1 MMTPNST
8 PAEHSDDAG
17 TPSRHARLR
26 DQPNLLHLG
35 DFDVAVIG
43 GGITGSA
50 TAYHLARA
58 GVRVVIVD
66 RNDIGTEAS
75 GRNAGSL
82 HGQIQHQPF
91 VELGEEWAAQFLPA
105 LKFLADS
112 LQLWSVLSDE
122 LGVDLEVKTR
132 GGLLLVDNADQMRLV
147 ERKVE
152 IERSA
157 GIDSRMLDQGEL
169 RELAPYV
176 SEKIIGAEYCPIE
189 GKANPMLA
197 APAFTRKA
205 VTQGAQVLTRA
216 NVVHFEVEQRHIRVL
231 TERGSVHAR
240 QVVLASGDG
249 LAQHTKMLGF
259 PLPVTSEPVQVSVT
273 EPLVPLIDHLVYFA
287 GKRLTLKQARS
298 GGVLIGGGWPA
309 RLDET
314 SQYPLVNIDS
324 LRDNLDVAVHAVPSL
339 ARALIVRSW
348 AGIGNATPDLGPI
361 LGSLPADP
369 RLLVGLFPHMGL
381 TAGPLMG
388 QILAELTLGRAPSID
403 LEPFRIDRFSTL

>member
-1 MMTPNST
+1 MTSNSS
-8 PAEHSDDAG
+8 PGEDDDVAG
-17 TPSRHARLR
+17 TRSQHVPIR
-26 DQPNLLHLG
+26 DHSTTFHHG

-58 GVRVVIVD
+58 GVRAIIVD
-66 RNDIGTEAS
+66 RHDIGTEAS

-82 HGQIQHQPF
+82 HGQIQHQSF
-91 VELGEEWAAQFLPA
+91 VELGDEWATQFLPA
-105 LKFLADS
+105 LNFLADS

-132 GGLLLVDNADQMRLV
+132 GGLLLVDNVAQMRHV
-147 ERKVE
+147 ERKVKLE
-152 IERSA
+152 QSA

-169 RELAPYV
+169 LELAPYV

-197 APAFTRKA
+197 SPAFTRRA
-205 VTQGAQVLTRA
+205 VAQGAKVLTRA
-216 NVVHFEVEQRHIRVL
+216 NVVQFELERRHIRVV
-231 TERGSVHAR
+231 TDQGSVHAR

-249 LAQHTKMLGF
+249 LARHTELLGF

-273 EPLVPLIDHLVYFA
+273 EPLVPIVDHLVYFA

-309 RLDET
+309 RLDEI
-314 SQYPLVNIDS
+314 SQYPLVNLDS
-324 LRDNLDVAVHAVPSL
+324 LRDNLDVALHAVPSL
-339 ARALIVRSW
+339 ARALIVRTW
-348 AGIGNATPDLGPI
+348 AGIGNATPDLRPI
-361 LGSLPADP
+361 IGVLPVDP
-369 RLLVGLFPHMGL
+369 RFLVGLFPHMGL

-388 QILAELTLGRAPSID
+388 QVLADLTLGRPPAID
-403 LEPFRIDRFSTL
+403 LEPFRSDRFSTL